1 MERVRKLN
9 GREWR
14 DTVYVAGRYEAQTRS
29 NSGHC
34 YERPSTQLPSR
45 VLVGQAIQPAAAFQ
59 GGSLMTIVTGASGFI
74 GRRLMEKLG
83 LEAHAVSLRGNLD
96 AIAGADAVV
105 HLAGE
110 PVSQRW
116 TKDVRE
122 KIRSS
127 RVEGTR
133 RLVDAMRANPPRV
146 LVSASAVG
154 YYGSRGDEL
163 LTESSAPD
171 DGFLGGVCV
180 EWEREARKAEEFGV
194 RVVCLR
200 SGLVL
205 GHGGG
210 LEKMLLPFKLG
221 VGGKIGDGRQWMA
234 WIHLEDAVG
243 LIQFALSSTLTGSV
257 NATAPNPVTNEEFTR
272 KLAAALHRPALFPV
286 PKFALHLLYGD
297 MAQIV
302 YASQR
307 VIPEA
312 ALRAGYEFR
321 FPNLQGALLDIL
333 R

>member
-1 MERVRKLN
+1 MRPLVFQRMN
-9 GREWR
+9 
-14 DTVYVAGRYEAQTRS
+14 VA
-29 NSGHC
+29 
-34 YERPSTQLPSR
+34 
-45 VLVGQAIQPAAAFQ
+45 
-59 GGSLMTIVTGASGFI
+59 VTGASGFI
-74 GRRLMEKLG
+74 GGRLMQKLG
-83 LEAHAVSLRGNLD
+83 PDARPVSLRGSLD
-96 AIAGADAVV
+96 ALAGADAVV

-110 PVSQRW
+110 PVAQRW

-133 RLVDAMRANPPRV
+133 RLVDAMREHPPKV

-163 LTESSAPD
+163 LTESSAPAE
-171 DGFLGGVCV
+171 GFLGDVCV

-200 SGLVL
+200 NGLVL

-221 VGGKIGDGRQWMA
+221 IGGKIGNGRQWMA
-234 WIHLEDAVG
+234 WIHLEDVAG
-243 LIQFALSSTLTGSV
+243 LIEFALSSQLKGAV
-257 NATAPNPVTNEEFTR
+257 NATGPNPVTNVEFTR
-272 KLAAALHRPALFPV
+272 DLAAALHRPAIFPV

-321 FPNLQGALLDIL
+321 FPNLKDALLDIL

>member
-1 MERVRKLN
+1 
-9 GREWR
+9 
-14 DTVYVAGRYEAQTRS
+14 
-29 NSGHC
+29 
-34 YERPSTQLPSR
+34 
-45 VLVGQAIQPAAAFQ
+45 
-59 GGSLMTIVTGASGFI
+59 MTIAVTGASGFI

-83 LEAHAVSLRGNLD
+83 PDARAVSLRGNLD

-110 PVSQRW
+110 PVAQRW
-116 TKDVRE
+116 TKEARE
-122 KIRSS
+122 KIRTS

-133 RLVDAMRANPPRV
+133 RLVDAMRSNPPKV

-163 LTESSAPD
+163 LTESSRPAD
-171 DGFLGGVCV
+171 DFLGRICL

-200 SGLVL
+200 NGVVL
-205 GHGGG
+205 GSGGA
-210 LEKMLLPFKLG
+210 LEKMIPPFKLG
-221 VGGKIGDGRQWMA
+221 VGGKIGGGRQWMA
-234 WIHLEDAVG
+234 WIHLEDMVG
-243 LIQFALSSTLTGSV
+243 LIEFALSSTLTGPV

-272 KLAAALHRPALFPV
+272 ELAAALHRPAIFPV

-312 ALRAGYEFR
+312 ALRAGYQFH
-321 FPNLQGALLDIL
+321 FPNLKDTLLDIL

>member
-1 MERVRKLN
+1 
-9 GREWR
+9 
-14 DTVYVAGRYEAQTRS
+14 
-29 NSGHC
+29 
-34 YERPSTQLPSR
+34 
-45 VLVGQAIQPAAAFQ
+45 
-59 GGSLMTIVTGASGFI
+59 MTIAITGASGFI
-74 GRRLMEKLG
+74 GRRLMDNLG
-83 LEAHAVSLRGNLD
+83 PDALAVSLRGSLD

-122 KIRSS
+122 KIQSS
-127 RVEGTR
+127 RIEGTR
-133 RLVDAMRANPPRV
+133 GLVDAMRSNPPKV

-154 YYGSRGDEL
+154 YYGSRGDDL
-163 LTESSAPD
+163 LTESSPPAE
-171 DGFLGGVCV
+171 GFLAETCV

-200 SGLVL
+200 NGLVL
-205 GHGGG
+205 GKGGG
-210 LEKMLLPFKLG
+210 LDKMLLPFKLG
-221 VGGKIGDGRQWMA
+221 IGGKIGDGRQWMA

-243 LIQFALSSTLTGSV
+243 LIEFALSSSIEGPV

-272 KLAAALHRPALFPV
+272 ELASALHRPAIFPV

-312 ALRAGYEFR
+312 ALKAGYRFR
-321 FPNLQGALLDIL
+321 FPALNGAILDIL